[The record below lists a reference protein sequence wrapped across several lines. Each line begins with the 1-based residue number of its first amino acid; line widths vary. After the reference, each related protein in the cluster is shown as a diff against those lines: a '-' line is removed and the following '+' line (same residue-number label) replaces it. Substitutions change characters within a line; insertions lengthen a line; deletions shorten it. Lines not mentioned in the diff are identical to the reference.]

1 MQTLFSDYKMFKLDP
16 YKLRSRDFFKNMLE
30 YRKSTMKKFK
40 DAILSSSQFKCPLCG
55 KNKKASYLELGKYKL
70 FQCNACSLVSPN
82 INFNKLGNQEVYDD
96 PVYVKDT
103 TREILDTFQ
112 YRKNT
117 YAPERLSYILSR
129 VDIKKR
135 NIKLLDVGCGP
146 GYFISYLADQGIYYK
161 GLELAE
167 FLVKICKEKGLNVE
181 KNDVSEE
188 KNNSYNLITLFD
200 VLEHIA
206 DPLPF
211 FKVLNKKL
219 IKGGHLIAY
228 TPNIHSL
235 SYYLMESLQNTLLP
249 FQHLCFF
256 DKKSLCYLANKSGF
270 KLKSI
275 EFFGLDIMDYFFMK
289 EYQDKVRYIS
299 NLKDF
304 ISVMQAIVDKQN
316 LSNHMRVVLKKIK

>member
-1 MQTLFSDYKMFKLDP
+1 MQDLFSDYKIFKLDP

-30 YRKSTMKKFK
+30 YRKSTMKKFGK
-40 DAILSSSQFKCPLCG
+40 AILSPSHFKCPLCG
-55 KNKKASYLELGKYKL
+55 KDKKSSYLDLGKYKL
-70 FQCNACSLVSPN
+70 FQCNTCSLVSPN
-82 INFNKLGNQEVYDD
+82 INFNKLGNQKVYDD
-96 PVYVKDT
+96 PAYVKDT

-146 GYFISYLADQGIYYK
+146 GYFISYLADLGIYYK
-161 GLELAE
+161 GLEFAE

-181 KNDVSEE
+181 RNDVSEE
-188 KNNSYNLITLFD
+188 KNNSYNIITLFD
-200 VLEHIA
+200 VVEHIV
-206 DPLPF
+206 DPLIF
-211 FKVLNKKL
+211 FKILNKKL

-235 SYYLMESLQNTLLP
+235 SYYLMGSSQNTLLP

-256 DKKSLCYLANKSGF
+256 NKRSLSYLANKSGF
-270 KLKSI
+270 KLESI
-275 EFFGLDIMDYFFMK
+275 EYFGLDIMDYFFMK
-289 EYQDKVRYIS
+289 EYQDKIS
-299 NLKDF
+299 YLSSLKEF
-304 ISVMQAIVDKQN
+304 ISVIQAIVDKQS
-316 LSNHMRVVLKKIK
+316 LSNHMRVVLNKIK

>member
-1 MQTLFSDYKMFKLDP
+1 MQDLFSDYKIFKLDP

-30 YRKSTMKKFK
+30 YRKSTMKKFEK
-40 DAILSSSQFKCPLCG
+40 AILSSSHFKCPLCG
-55 KNKKASYLELGKYKL
+55 KDKKSSYLDLGKYKL
-70 FQCNACSLVSPN
+70 FQCNTCSLVSPN

-96 PVYVKDT
+96 PAYVKDT

-146 GYFISYLADQGIYYK
+146 GYFISYLADLGIYYK
-161 GLELAE
+161 GLEFAE

-181 KNDVSEE
+181 GNDVSEE
-188 KNNSYNLITLFD
+188 KNNSYNIITLFD
-200 VLEHIA
+200 VVEHIA

-211 FKVLNKKL
+211 FKILNKKL
-219 IKGGHLIAY
+219 IKEGRLIAY

-235 SYYLMESLQNTLLP
+235 SYYLMGSLQNTLLP

-256 DKKSLCYLANKSGF
+256 DKRSLEYLSKRSGF
-270 KLKSI
+270 TLESI
-275 EFFGLDIMDYFFMK
+275 EFFGLDVMDYFFMK
-289 EYQDKVRYIS
+289 EYQDKVRYLS

-304 ISVMQAIVDKQN
+304 ISVMQSIVDKQN
-316 LSNHMRVVLKKIK
+316 LSNHLRVVLKKIK